1 MTDFARRLRV
11 RFSTLNAV
19 YFGGFAALLA
29 VLHWWPEYLLPVW
42 VLLFVPPSFL
52 LLPGV
57 ILGTRAALRRDWRW
71 TAAHVA
77 CAIGY
82 LFLFCPFR
90 LSWSHAA
97 APNFT
102 LITHNIGQGNKL
114 AFSEAFPGESADAI
128 LLQDA
133 NYREKDKDYARQY
146 PHLRTRGVA
155 QFLLL
160 TPREI
165 VSAAPVG
172 EALWRG
178 NPVAARFVIRVNGR
192 EVALY
197 NVHLPTPRNSLRHV
211 ISPRVG
217 LEMLW
222 LANAPIDDQPSYRSW
237 LRARVTLAEQLHGVF
252 SRESLPFLVAGDLNT
267 PEHGVVYHQ
276 ISSGLQDAHA
286 TAGRGWGSTF
296 PSDAK
301 KDGVLARI
309 FGAWLRLDYA
319 FAGNGFTPCECR
331 VASDERSQHRAVL
344 ARFALVP

>member
-1 MTDFARRLRV
+1 
-11 RFSTLNAV
+11 
-19 YFGGFAALLA
+19 
-29 VLHWWPEYLLPVW
+29 
-42 VLLFVPPSFL
+42 
-52 LLPGV
+52 V
-57 ILGTRAALRRDWRW
+57 ILGGWAALRRDWRW
-71 TAAHVA
+71 AIAHIA
-77 CAIGY
+77 FALGY

-90 LSWSHAA
+90 ISWGHAT
-97 APNFT
+97 APSFT
-102 LITHNIGQGNKL
+102 LITHNIGQGNKQ
-114 AFSEAFPGESADAI
+114 AFSEAFPSESADAI

-133 NYREKDKDYARQY
+133 NYREKDYSRRY
-146 PHLRTRGVA
+146 PQLRTRGVA

-178 NPVAARFVIRVNGR
+178 NPIAARFVIRVNDR
-192 EVALY
+192 EIALY

-211 ISPRVG
+211 ISARVG

-222 LANAPIDDQPSYRSW
+222 LADAPTDDQPSYRAW
-237 LRARVTLAEQLHGVF
+237 LRARVTLAKQLHDVF

-276 ISSGLQDAHA
+276 IASGLQDAHA
-286 TAGRGWGSTF
+286 TVGRGWGYTF

-309 FGAWLRLDYA
+309 FGAWLRLDYV
-319 FAGNGFTPCECR
+319 FAGNGFTPSECR